1 MALQY
6 NITKTL
12 NTVLRNFT
20 KIIIKNIAH
29 MLIKNIFK
37 IKIKITGSLQ
47 NWFVIFI
54 LICFSYAVLQRLF
67 DIKNIPSG
75 RMIQYL
81 SLTMQYEK
89 LYKRSLCAFGNV
101 YKWKN

>member
-47 NWFVIFI
+47 N
-54 LICFSYAVLQRLF
+54 
-67 DIKNIPSG
+67 
-75 RMIQYL
+75 
-81 SLTMQYEK
+81 
-89 LYKRSLCAFGNV
+89 
-101 YKWKN
+101 